1 MLKLLD
7 DNEILMSSTHC
18 KGRSVFGETYIKT
31 LNAKIYTNMAANDSK
46 PYLGHLSKLYRN
58 TLELFC

>member
-1 MLKLLD
+1 MY
-7 DNEILMSSTHC
+7 STQC
-18 KGRSVFGETYIKT
+18 KGRSVFVAKCIKT

-46 PYLGHLSKLYRN
+46 SYLGHLSELYRN